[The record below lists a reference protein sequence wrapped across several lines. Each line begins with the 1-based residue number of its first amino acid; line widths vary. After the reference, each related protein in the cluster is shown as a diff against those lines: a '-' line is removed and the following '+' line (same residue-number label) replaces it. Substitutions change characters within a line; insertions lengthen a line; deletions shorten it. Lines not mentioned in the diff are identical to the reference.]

1 METIKKFEEMLK
13 ADENLALEYQKLTE
27 DKDSEAVVNFMKAYG
42 VSDEDIKELIN
53 RELSDDELDGVAG
66 G

>member
-1 METIKKFEEMLK
+1 
-13 ADENLALEYQKLTE
+13 TE

-66 G
+66 GVAALSSSPDNGEVVILQKCLWGA